1 MLWLEDIHKLVS
13 WQKKDILS
21 YSNLK
26 SEDMPPILFKDNMP
40 ALQNKDYFNYGGQGP
55 LPTQSLNAITSSWQT
70 IQKLGPFTNN
80 VWPYITKEVITTK
93 NLIAEICSIHPKR
106 IAFTENVTSGCI
118 LPLLGLP
125 FSDGDNLLISDCE
138 HPGIVAACKELARK
152 KNLTITILPV
162 LKICN
167 GNDKEDETYKK
178 ILKLID
184 EHLQIN
190 TKLVVLS
197 HLLWNTGQI
206 MPIELISKRLKEHSS
221 KPYLLVD
228 AAQSFCHIPIK
239 GACDNADI
247 YAFTG
252 HKWAYGPEG
261 LGAVALSTRVLEES
275 SPTLIG
281 WKSLKVEE
289 GIHVNNEAPFHSD
302 GRRFEIATSCV
313 PLLAG
318 LRSSLIML
326 KNEGHDTE
334 RFCKIKSLSSI
345 LWQKLNKIKNI
356 ELVLNCPPPS
366 GIISFNINGIKSP
379 EEVVNYLGQE
389 NLWIRVLED
398 PKWLRACV
406 HITTDLNEI
415 NNLVI
420 GLKNFISTK

>member
-1 MLWLEDIHKLVS
+1 MSQALL
-13 WQKKDILS
+13 
-21 YSNLK
+21 
-26 SEDMPPILFKDNMP
+26 KDNMP
-40 ALQNKDYFNYGGQGP
+40 ALQNKVYFNYGGQGP

-70 IQKLGPFTNN
+70 IQTLGPFTNN
-80 VWPYITKEVITTK
+80 VWPYITKEVRNTK
-93 NLIAEICSIHPKR
+93 NLIAEICGIHPR
-106 IAFTENVTSGCI
+106 NIAFTENVTSGCV

-125 FSDGDNLLISDCE
+125 FSDGDNLLLSDCE

-152 KNLTITILPV
+152 KSLTIAILPV
-162 LKICN
+162 SKLRN
-167 GNDKEDETYKK
+167 GNDKKKETYNTV
-178 ILKLID
+178 LKLID
-184 EHLQIN
+184 EHLQKN

-197 HLLWNTGQI
+197 HLLWNTGQV

-221 KPYLLVD
+221 NPYLLVD

-239 GACDNADI
+239 GACKHADI

-275 SPTLIG
+275 NPTLIG
-281 WKSLKVEE
+281 WKSLKAEE
-289 GIHVNNEAPFHSD
+289 GIYVNNKTPFHSD

-313 PLLAG
+313 PLLSG

-326 KNEGHDTE
+326 RGEGNENE

-345 LWQKLNKIKNI
+345 LWEKLNQINNI
-356 ELVLNCPPPS
+356 ELILDSPPPS
-366 GIISFNINGIKSP
+366 GIISFNVNGIGSP
-379 EEVVNYLGQE
+379 EEVVNYLGQK
-389 NLWIRVLED
+389 NSWIRVLED

-415 NNLVI
+415 DYLIN
-420 GLKNFISTK
+420 GLKNFISTESSI

>member
-1 MLWLEDIHKLVS
+1 MS
-13 WQKKDILS
+13 
-21 YSNLK
+21 
-26 SEDMPPILFKDNMP
+26 PILFKDNMP
-40 ALQNKDYFNYGGQGP
+40 ALQNKAYFNYGGQGP
-55 LPTQSLNAITSSWQT
+55 LPSQSLNAITSSWQT
-70 IQKLGPFTNN
+70 IQSLGPFTNN

-93 NLIAEICSIHPKR
+93 NLIAEICAIHPKR

-125 FSDGDNLLISDCE
+125 FFEGDNLLVSDCE

-152 KNLTITILPV
+152 KNLTIAILPV
-162 LKICN
+162 SKISN
-167 GNDKEDETYKK
+167 GNDKKNETYKTV
-178 ILKLID
+178 LKLID
-184 EHLQIN
+184 EHIQKN

-206 MPIELISKRLKEHSS
+206 MPIELISKMLKEHSS

-239 GACDNADI
+239 GACENADI

-281 WKSLKVEE
+281 WKSLKAEE
-289 GIHVNNEAPFHSD
+289 GIYINNKTPFHSD
-302 GRRFEIATSCV
+302 GRRFEIATSCI

-318 LRSSLIML
+318 LRTSLNML
-326 KNEGHDTE
+326 KNEGSETE
-334 RFCKIKSLSSI
+334 RLNKIKSLSAV
-345 LWQKLNKIKNI
+345 LWKELNQIKNI
-356 ELVLNCPPPS
+356 ELVLNSPPPS
-366 GIISFNINGIKSP
+366 GIISFTINGNNFP
-379 EEVVNYLGQE
+379 EDVVRHLGQE
-389 NLWIRVLED
+389 NVWIRVLED

-406 HITTDLNEI
+406 HITTDLNEVD
-415 NNLVI
+415 NLVI
-420 GLKNFISTK
+420 GLKNFISPKESL

>member
-1 MLWLEDIHKLVS
+1 MVS

-318 LRSSLIML
+318 LRNSLIML
-326 KNEGHDTE
+326 KNEGHETE

-345 LWQKLNKIKNI
+345 LWQKLNKINNI

-415 NNLVI
+415 DNLVI

>member
-1 MLWLEDIHKLVS
+1 MVS

-178 ILKLID
+178 ILKSID
-184 EHLQIN
+184 EYLQIN
-190 TKLVVLS
+190 TKLVVIS

-326 KNEGHDTE
+326 KNEGHETE

-415 NNLVI
+415 DNLVI

>member
-1 MLWLEDIHKLVS
+1 MSTTE
-13 WQKKDILS
+13 
-21 YSNLK
+21 
-26 SEDMPPILFKDNMP
+26 FKDDLP
-40 ALQNKDYFNYGGQGP
+40 ALRNKDYFNYGGQGP
-55 LPTQSLNAITSSWQT
+55 LPTQSLRAITSSWQT
-70 IQKLGPFTNN
+70 IQNLGPFTNN

-93 NLIAEICSIHPKR
+93 NLLAKICAIHPSR
-106 IAFTENVTSGCI
+106 IAFTENVTSGCV
-118 LPLLGLP
+118 LPMLGLP

-152 KNLTITILPV
+152 KNLTIEILPV
-162 LKICN
+162 SKLCN
-167 GNDKEDETYKK
+167 GSDKKDETYKTV
-178 ILKLID
+178 LELIE
-184 EHLQIN
+184 EHLQKN

-239 GACDNADI
+239 DACKNADI

-275 SPTLIG
+275 RPTLIG
-281 WKSLKVEE
+281 WKSLKAEE
-289 GIHVNNEAPFHSD
+289 GIYVNNKTPFHSD
-302 GRRFEIATSCV
+302 GRRFEIATSCI

-318 LRSSLIML
+318 LRSSLRML
-326 KNEGHDTE
+326 ENEGDETE
-334 RFCKIKSLSSI
+334 RFFRIKSLSSI
-345 LWQKLNKIKNI
+345 LWEKLKQIKNI
-356 ELVLNCPPPS
+356 ELVLKSPPPS
-366 GIISFNINGIKSP
+366 GIISFTVNGTKTH

-406 HITTDLNEI
+406 HITTDVNEI
-415 NNLVI
+415 NNLVVC
-420 GLKNFISTK
+420 LKNLVSTE

>member
-1 MLWLEDIHKLVS
+1 MTKT
-13 WQKKDILS
+13 
-21 YSNLK
+21 
-26 SEDMPPILFKDNMP
+26 LFKDNMP
-40 ALQNKDYFNYGGQGP
+40 ALQNKCYFNYGGQGP

-80 VWPYITKEVITTK
+80 VWPYITKEIITTK
-93 NLIAEICSIHPKR
+93 NLLAEICAIHPKR

-125 FSDGDNLLISDCE
+125 FSEGDNLLISDCE

-152 KNLTITILPV
+152 KNLTISILPISK
-162 LKICN
+162 LRN
-167 GNDKEDETYKK
+167 GNDKLGETYKTV
-178 ILKLID
+178 LKLID
-184 EHLQIN
+184 EYLKKN

-197 HLLWNTGQI
+197 HILWNTGQI

-228 AAQSFCHIPIK
+228 AAQSFCQIPIK
-239 GACDNADI
+239 GVCENADI

-261 LGAVALSTRVLEES
+261 LGAVTLSSRVLEES

-281 WKSLKVEE
+281 WKSLQAEE
-289 GIHVNNEAPFHSD
+289 GIYVNNKTPFHSD
-302 GRRFEIATSCV
+302 GRRFEVATSCI

-326 KNEGHDTE
+326 NNEGNENE
-334 RFCKIKSLSSI
+334 RFSKIKSLSSD
-345 LWQKLNKIKNI
+345 LWKKLDQIKNI
-356 ELVLNCPPPS
+356 KLILNSSPPS
-366 GIISFNINGIKSP
+366 GIISFTINGIKSQ
-379 EEVVNYLGQE
+379 EEVVNYLGQS

-406 HITTDLNEI
+406 HVTTDFNEI
-415 NNLVI
+415 NNLVD
-420 GLKNFISTK
+420 GLNKFILSKETI

>member
-1 MLWLEDIHKLVS
+1 MS
-13 WQKKDILS
+13 
-21 YSNLK
+21 
-26 SEDMPPILFKDNMP
+26 PILFKDNMP
-40 ALQNKDYFNYGGQGP
+40 ALQNKAYFNYGGQGP

-106 IAFTENVTSGCI
+106 IAFTENVTSGCV

-125 FSDGDNLLISDCE
+125 FSDGDNLLLSDCE

-152 KNLTITILPV
+152 KNLTIAILPV
-162 LKICN
+162 SKLCN
-167 GNDKEDETYKK
+167 GNDKKDETYNTV
-178 ILKLID
+178 LKLID
-184 EHLQIN
+184 EYLQKN

-239 GACDNADI
+239 GACDTADI

-261 LGAVALSTRVLEES
+261 LGAVVLSARVLEES

-281 WKSLKVEE
+281 WKSLKAEE
-289 GIHVNNEAPFHSD
+289 GIHINNKAPFHSD
-302 GRRFEIATSCV
+302 ARRFEIATSCI

-318 LRSSLIML
+318 LRSSLAML
-326 KNEGHDTE
+326 KNEGNETE
-334 RFCKIKSLSSI
+334 RFFKIKSLSCI
-345 LWQKLNKIKNI
+345 LWERLNQIKNI
-356 ELVLNCPPPS
+356 ELVLNSPPPS
-366 GIISFNINGIKSP
+366 GIISFTINGNHSP
-379 EEVVNYLGQE
+379 EEVVDYLGKE

-406 HITTDLNEI
+406 HITTDSNEI
-415 NNLVI
+415 DNLVI

>member
-1 MLWLEDIHKLVS
+1 MVS

-167 GNDKEDETYKK
+167 GYDKEDETYKK

-326 KNEGHDTE
+326 KNEGHETE

-415 NNLVI
+415 DNLVI

>member
-1 MLWLEDIHKLVS
+1 MVS

-206 MPIELISKRLKEHSS
+206 MPIELISKTLKEHSS

-228 AAQSFCHIPIK
+228 GAQSFCHIPIK

-261 LGAVALSTRVLEES
+261 LGAVTLSTRVLEES

-326 KNEGHDTE
+326 KNEGHETE

-415 NNLVI
+415 DNLVI

>member
-1 MLWLEDIHKLVS
+1 MVS

-415 NNLVI
+415 DNLVI

>member
-1 MLWLEDIHKLVS
+1 MVS

-55 LPTQSLNAITSSWQT
+55 LPTQSLNAITSSWKT

-326 KNEGHDTE
+326 KNEGHETE

-415 NNLVI
+415 DNLVI

>member
-1 MLWLEDIHKLVS
+1 MVS
-13 WQKKDILS
+13 WQKKDILN

-55 LPTQSLNAITSSWQT
+55 LPTQSLNAITSSWKT

-326 KNEGHDTE
+326 KNEGHETE

-415 NNLVI
+415 DNLVI